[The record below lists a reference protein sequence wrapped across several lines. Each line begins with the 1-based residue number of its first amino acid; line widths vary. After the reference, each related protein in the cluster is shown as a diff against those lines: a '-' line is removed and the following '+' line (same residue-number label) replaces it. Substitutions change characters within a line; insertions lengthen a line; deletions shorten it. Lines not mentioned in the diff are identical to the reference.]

1 MSINE
6 AQLFEHLQDS
16 LGDNTELDANSELFS
31 TGLLD
36 SAEMMRLIAFLDEQ
50 TGIDIG
56 MEDVTLEN
64 FDTVA
69 RIQKFVAEKT

>member
-6 AQLFEHLQDS
+6 AQLFEHLHDS
-16 LGDNTELDANSELFS
+16 LGDTTELDANSELFS

-36 SAEMMRLIAFLDEQ
+36 SAEMMRLIAFLDEK

-69 RIQKFVAEKT
+69 RIQKFVAAKK

>member
-1 MSINE
+1 MSISE
-6 AQLFEHLQDS
+6 TLLFEHIQDS

-36 SAEMMRLIAFLDEQ
+36 SAEMMRLIAFLDEK

-69 RIQKFVAEKT
+69 RIQEFVAAKR